1 MKKNPLKLFNYSV
14 VTLMAVISFYSCQ
27 FDDPGKKKSIGA
39 VNELLVV
46 TNDKAQWES
55 ALGDSIRAVFA
66 AQMPALTQPEPY
78 FDLINVADENFSDI
92 FQKYHNIFIADINPQ
107 ATGVKSETNENVWA
121 VPQRVIKITAP
132 DLSSFYTEMARM
144 KATFMEMFIA
154 LERQRTL
161 NISQL
166 SVNMDLSREVEQK
179 FGISLPFP
187 GGFYK
192 AGEAPGFMWIRHKV
206 TKARQDVELG
216 IMIYSADYRDQSVFD
231 PRHVIKWRNLVTMQY
246 VPGPSPLSFMKVSE
260 EYIPPVFDTI
270 TYFPGGYALETRG
283 IWEVEN
289 DFMGGVFVSYTF
301 INPADN
307 KVMTLDGYV
316 YNPNDDKKN
325 FLRQLE
331 AIFFAMKFSSPN

>member
-1 MKKNPLKLFNYSV
+1 MNKNTVKRFNYAV
-14 VTLMAVISFYSCQ
+14 VIVMAVISLFSCQ

-39 VNELLVV
+39 VNELLIV
-46 TNDKAQWES
+46 TNDKTQWDG

-78 FDLINVADENFSDI
+78 FDLINVADENFSDL
-92 FQKYHNIFIADINPQ
+92 FQKYHNIFIADINPGVS
-107 ATGVKSETNENVWA
+107 GVKSETNENVWA
-121 VPQRVIKITAP
+121 VPQRIIRITAP
-132 DLSSFYTEMARM
+132 DLPAFYNELARM
-144 KATFMEMFIA
+144 KVTFMEMYIA

-166 SVNMDLSREVEQK
+166 SANMELSREVEQK

-192 AGEAPGFMWIRHKV
+192 AGEAPDFIWIRHKV

-260 EYIPPVFDTI
+260 YIPPVFDTI
-270 TYFPGGYALETRG
+270 TGFPGGFTLESRG

-301 INPADN
+301 VNPSDN
-307 KVMTLDGYV
+307 KVITLDGYI

-331 AIFFAMKFSSPN
+331 AIFFAMKYSSPQ